1 MLRSIEGMFYLFT
14 ILIFFFLKGSKIGI
28 LNRTLSR
35 PFSPLVI
42 DSPFFFWVVSSN
54 RLAVFGSRGKFPDG
68 RLTVQINRA
77 CGGTNIEWFL
87 WSRRGAD
94 NSGMCEKCDE

>member
-1 MLRSIEGMFYLFT
+1 VLRSIEGMFYLFT

-42 DSPFFFWVVSSN
+42 DPPSSSGLSLLIDWQFLDPVV
-54 RLAVFGSRGKFPDG
+54 
-68 RLTVQINRA
+68 
-77 CGGTNIEWFL
+77 
-87 WSRRGAD
+87 
-94 NSGMCEKCDE
+94 NSQMEGLLYK